1 MCYNPTHRKRG
12 NMITAHNIQHDI
24 FAKTITEIRNRDK
37 LDGGKKT
44 PRSTI
49 DFAVQMELALDLET
63 ILNAKP
69 EKFSEVLNK
78 LKNKYKR

>member
-1 MCYNPTHRKRG
+1 M
-12 NMITAHNIQHDI
+12 A
-24 FAKTITEIRNRDK
+24 E
-37 LDGGKKT
+37 KKT